1 MYSTLPEII
10 ILIIALSFLIV
21 YGIAQNTAPN
31 LLRYID
37 THKSKLTYTTLQD
50 VLDRAENGDI
60 ILLAGDTSGER
71 TCKWCTNT
79 IFSHVGFLFREI
91 HPETG
96 VDTLYIFDCD
106 LGQGTKEGVRVQPLI
121 DKLHRYKGFRKG
133 AFKKL
138 LTKGDR
144 PHLNDI
150 LELVGK
156 YSPIE
161 FDEYIFT
168 WWTSNMPRLHT
179 KIKNPKTMFCS
190 ELVAQV
196 YQDLH
201 ILKKNHPPF
210 WYHPGD
216 FHTRRLDLEEGFSL
230 GETQYFDFEQQ
241 ETKLHVSSSQEM
253 SQQECQTPLKTNRTS
268 QHHGT

>member
-1 MYSTLPEII
+1 MYSTRIEFI
-10 ILIIALSFLIV
+10 ILILALSFLIV
-21 YGIAQNTAPN
+21 YGIAQVTAPN
-31 LLRYID
+31 LLTYID
-37 THKSKLTYTTLQD
+37 RHRSSLTYTALQD

-60 ILLAGDTSGER
+60 ILLSGDTSGER
-71 TCKWCTNT
+71 TCRWCTNT

-96 VDTLYIFDCD
+96 VDTLYVFDCD
-106 LGQGTKEGVRVQPLI
+106 LGQGTKEGVRVQKLE

-138 LTKGDR
+138 LVRGDR
-144 PHLNDI
+144 PHLSDI

-168 WWTSNMPRLHT
+168 WWFANMPSIHS

-190 ELVAQV
+190 ELVAKV

-201 ILKKNHPPF
+201 ILKKNRVPSS
-210 WYHPGD
+210 YHPGD
-216 FHTRRLDLEEGFSL
+216 FHLRRLDLEEGYSL
-230 GETQYFDFEQQ
+230 GETQFFDFEQQ
-241 ETKLHVSSSQEM
+241 ETENDSRNSQ
-253 SQQECQTPLKTNRTS
+253 KTS
-268 QHHGT
+268 Q